1 MYSQARWCRENDDNM
16 RANPQLS
23 LCKSTCIEYANSI
36 VDYSQNICK
45 NTNNN
50 IAEQIKKNIIEQWC
64 NIFSDEQGCIKGV
77 KDEIKNCGFLSAS
90 ISKEAQSF
98 NPNNS
103 CWKIEG
109 KMEEIQNQAMEE
121 SNKEI
126 KMGAIRWKIIYPIS
140 AIIIVTI
147 ITAYFWMK
155 QNKIYKIGYIEP
167 PEDSLIYNVM
177 PSHAMPSRDYVNESF
192 IKSILESPQTT
203 LKRNSSFSIRNQDNV
218 RSSGNN
224 NKKNVVFMIAL
235 YNYHPKME
243 DELELMAGDRVRVE
257 HRYNDGWGAGINE
270 STNKFGAFPLICC
283 SENISTNDSAFPKR
297 NSSTLR
303 SRNIT
308 VRNNSNYNNTVLSNN
323 ERNNSVRSNTNH
335 VNTTRNNN
343 NSNHSNKERNNSVRS
358 RSNSNHSNSER
369 NNSVRSRSN
378 SERNNSVR
386 SRSNSERN
394 NSVRSRSNSERNNSV
409 RSNTNRSNS
418 NRSNHGHSNS
428 NHNNNVHSNGSS
440 AHKED

>member
-1 MYSQARWCRENDDNM
+1 
-16 RANPQLS
+16 
-23 LCKSTCIEYANSI
+23 
-36 VDYSQNICK
+36 
-45 NTNNN
+45 
-50 IAEQIKKNIIEQWC
+50 
-64 NIFSDEQGCIKGV
+64 
-77 KDEIKNCGFLSAS
+77 
-90 ISKEAQSF
+90 
-98 NPNNS
+98 
-103 CWKIEG
+103 
-109 KMEEIQNQAMEE
+109 
-121 SNKEI
+121 
-126 KMGAIRWKIIYPIS
+126 
-140 AIIIVTI
+140 
-147 ITAYFWMK
+147 MK

-358 RSNSNHSNSER
+358 RSNS
-369 NNSVRSRSN
+369 
-378 SERNNSVR
+378 
-386 SRSNSERN
+386 ERN

-428 NHNNNVHSNGSS
+428 NRSNHGHSNSNHNNNVHSNGSS